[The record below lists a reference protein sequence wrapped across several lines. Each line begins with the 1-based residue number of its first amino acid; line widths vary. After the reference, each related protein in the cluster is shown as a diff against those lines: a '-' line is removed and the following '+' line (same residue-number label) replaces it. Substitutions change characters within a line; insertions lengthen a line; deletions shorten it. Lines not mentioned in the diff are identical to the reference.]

1 MRQTDRASAQGT
13 WAKGWFLLTV
23 LTYLLVPWWS
33 MSAFAQAD
41 PSPAGTLTIEA
52 SDDVFV
58 VKLIASNR
66 KVQSGDVLMVLTSPM
81 LTYWQSLLAEQQREL
96 DIKAR
101 SASDG
106 RNAERLQ
113 YLEAKAD
120 ALRQASQAQSDIYD
134 IRNQQRSMIGTVELS
149 SLKQTTFDAENAQST
164 YLDAKF
170 TADQEPRRQQ
180 DEKDKLASERA
191 KLAEQQALFQ
201 DLSSRLTVRSTVA
214 GNFQS
219 VVAEGMF
226 VKKGHRLGT
235 IVPESAAGAVAL
247 PSSNRP
253 AALLTVPSRGK
264 AQALVI
270 PQSTPDSGALP
281 TYEQVCNSTMRSAA
295 PESACSS
302 QLSYLIANLQP
313 STTQPVID
321 VPNPWA
327 NLGPPCAFCYR
338 ESPFE
343 PNPAQDLPTQ
353 QELWKITDE
362 VLAPIL
368 QDEPVLVP
376 LFD

>member
-1 MRQTDRASAQGT
+1 V
-13 WAKGWFLLTV
+13 KGRFLLTV

-52 SDDVFV
+52 SDDVFI
-58 VKLIASNR
+58 VKLVASNG
-66 KVQSGDVLMVLTSPM
+66 KVQAGDVLMVLTSPM

-101 SASDG
+101 SATDG
-106 RNAERLQ
+106 RNTERLQ

-120 ALRQASQAQSDIYD
+120 ALRQAAQAQSDIYAVKKQQAD
-134 IRNQQRSMIGTVELS
+134 IAGTISCVTGLCQATS
-149 SLKQTTFDAENAQST
+149 DAENARST

-170 TADQEPRRQQ
+170 TADQEARRQQ

-235 IVPESAAGAVAL
+235 IVPESAAGAVAP

-281 TYEQVCNSTMRSAA
+281 TYEQICNSTMRSAA

-338 ESPFE
+338 ETPFE
-343 PNPAQDLPTQ
+343 SNPGQELPTQ
-353 QELWKITDE
+353 QDLWKITDD
-362 VLAPIL
+362 VLETIL
-368 QDEPVLVP
+368 QY
-376 LFD
+376 